1 MTTSP
6 VTLVTAAIL
15 PSTSSIAQTVSD
27 LRARHLRWE
36 IECGRQRPRHG
47 SGAPTSRLTCNPSA
61 VPLAASVSQSTLLP
75 RAGAHMPIRV
85 SARSG
90 AGTPRHLRRRRTLWI
105 RLRGPWDRALRRRC
119 RAAQDRSHR
128 RPPSAPYIITM
139 APSPLPPLPPN
150 HDASGRPAMRQD
162 HHVGALHRA
171 EQLHAGPP
179 DHADVVTLL
188 PRSTSATPASGA
200 LPARLSIR

>member
-1 MTTSP
+1 MRAPAPPPRLRRANFPIDVQSFCG
-6 VTLVTAAIL
+6 AIGG
-15 PSTSSIAQTVSD
+15 
-27 LRARHLRWE
+27 E
-36 IECGRQRPRHG
+36 
-47 SGAPTSRLTCNPSA
+47 RLTEH
-61 VPLAASVSQSTLLP
+61 AA
-75 RAGAHMPIRV
+75 
-85 SARSG
+85 
-90 AGTPRHLRRRRTLWI
+90 TPRRSAHADPCIREIRRRDSSSPAATSDSLDTPERS
-105 RLRGPWDRALRRRC
+105 WDRALRRRC